1 MGVYV
6 CVGVCVGVRPLF
18 ATAGASCLTHSSLLE
33 VESSQALSG
42 EWKDFVLPKKI
53 CPSFPIPSLK
63 ILLRNGVLLTFT
75 VAKHS
80 GDIERVTVDRSLV
93 NRLPSS
99 IQSGTR

>member
-1 MGVYV
+1 MLLQELLASHTPVYLKW
-6 CVGVCVGVRPLF
+6 RALRH
-18 ATAGASCLTHSSLLE
+18 CL
-33 VESSQALSG
+33 VSG
-42 EWKDFVLPKKI
+42 RILYYVKKI

-99 IQSGTR
+99 IQSGTC